1 MLCAICLTQLRTPSC
16 AGTGLVGVDGQP
28 LVLKG
33 INWFGYE
40 VCVSSAMKTH
50 R

>member
-1 MLCAICLTQLRTPSC
+1 MMGAFV
-16 AGTGLVGVDGQP
+16 AGIGLIGVNGQP

-40 VCVSSAMKTH
+40 VRIQQHMHPVP
-50 R
+50 